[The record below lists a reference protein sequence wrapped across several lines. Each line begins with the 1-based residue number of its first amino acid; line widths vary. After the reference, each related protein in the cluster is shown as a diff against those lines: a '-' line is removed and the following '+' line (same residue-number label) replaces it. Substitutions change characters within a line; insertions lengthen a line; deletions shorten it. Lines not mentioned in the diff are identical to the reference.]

1 MFGIKHR
8 KELKK
13 EMEDENLT
21 PTKDLKVDE
30 SELTEE
36 QKEKF
41 HFPWAALII
50 VGSLILIIVAII
62 IVIYATGGPI
72 K

>member
-13 EMEDENLT
+13 EMIEEGLT
-21 PTKDLKVDE
+21 PTKDLKVDTSLL
-30 SELTEE
+30 SEEE
-36 QKEKF
+36 KPQTKF
-41 HFPWAALII
+41 PL
-50 VGSLILIIVAII
+50 VPLILIGGI
-62 IVIYATGGPI
+62 IVIMAILIVLIYVTGGPI